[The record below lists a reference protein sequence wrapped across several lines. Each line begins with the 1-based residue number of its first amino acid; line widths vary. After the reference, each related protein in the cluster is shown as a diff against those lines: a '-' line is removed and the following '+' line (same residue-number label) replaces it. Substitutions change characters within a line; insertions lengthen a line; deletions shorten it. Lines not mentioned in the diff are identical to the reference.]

1 MSDRSDRAKKYK
13 QIEQLAEWVNDDRQA
28 VAEDGMSIIIAIA
41 DKDKIRRMCLTGGVA
56 ELYVMLD
63 TLRQGAATEFD
74 RLFNEEKK
82 C

>member
-1 MSDRSDRAKKYK
+1 MNKTERKKRYEQIAK
-13 QIEQLAEWVNDDRQA
+13 LAEWVNEDRQK

-41 DKDKIRRMCLTGGVA
+41 DKEKIRRMCLTGGVA

-74 RLFNEEKK
+74 RLFGEEQK